1 MLIYICMGR
10 NFDYN
15 EKNLQKIFTKKLIV
29 KCLYIKYYLGVVF
42 IIENKKEWFYINRM
56 YNKYCYIICGCLF
69 SFYIIV

>member
-15 EKNLQKIFTKKLIV
+15 EKTYKRYLRKNLQKIFTKKLIV

-42 IIENKKEWFYINRM
+42 IIENKKEWFYIN
-56 YNKYCYIICGCLF
+56 
-69 SFYIIV
+69 